1 MDRPLI
7 LTYDV
12 GTQSARAIL
21 VDKQGSIV
29 DKVQM
34 KYTEPYIRPQPGWAE
49 QKTDFYF
56 AYMCAASR
64 VLMERNK
71 DKVGDIIAVAVTVI
85 RDTLVF
91 LDENNRPTRDIIHWL
106 DARKCEF
113 DDPFPWWKKI
123 AFKLIGMDKGT
134 KIAYRTSKVNWVR
147 LNQPDVWEKTKKI
160 VCLPAYLNFRMTGRL
175 ADSPANT
182 IAHIP
187 MDYKKKTWM
196 TENDLTRCMYDVPQE
211 KLYELVPSGDVIGY
225 ITKEAA
231 ELSGAPEGLPLIAT
245 GADKACETLGLSVAS
260 PEKASISFGT
270 SSTIEMYSENYF
282 EPQQFLPSYPSVINK
297 AWNPEIQVFRGFWML
312 SWFIKEFADKDKA
325 EAQEMGISPEELLN
339 RRAAEVPAGCNG
351 LMLQPYW
358 TPDVLK
364 PDSYGA
370 IIGFSDYHTKYH
382 IYRAIIEGICLELY
396 MSMKAMERR
405 GKKHIEEIFVG
416 GGGSKS
422 DLACQILAD
431 TFGMPVKR
439 IHTHE
444 ACSVGA
450 AMVAFV
456 AKGEFTGY
464 DEAIKSMV
472 HEKDVFTPIPEHHE
486 VYMNIYNKVYRKI
499 YKNVRPLYATM
510 NNLKER
516 NML

>member
-34 KYTEPYIRPQPGWAE
+34 KYEEPYIRPEPGWAE

-56 AYMCAASR
+56 AHMCAASR

-113 DDPFPWWKKI
+113 DDPFPWWKKV

-134 KIAYRTSKVNWVR
+134 KIGYRTSKVNWVR
-147 LNQPDVWEKTKKI
+147 LNQPEIWNKTKKI
-160 VCLPAYLNFRMTGRL
+160 VCLPAYLNFKMTGRL

-196 TENDLTRCMYDVPQE
+196 KENDLTRCLYDVPQE

-282 EPQQFLPSYPSVINK
+282 EPQQFLPAYPSVINK

-339 RRAAEVPAGCNG
+339 RRA
-351 LMLQPYW
+351 
-358 TPDVLK
+358 
-364 PDSYGA
+364 S
-370 IIGFSDYHTKYH
+370 
-382 IYRAIIEGICLELY
+382 
-396 MSMKAMERR
+396 
-405 GKKHIEEIFVG
+405 
-416 GGGSKS
+416 
-422 DLACQILAD
+422 
-431 TFGMPVKR
+431 
-439 IHTHE
+439 
-444 ACSVGA
+444 
-450 AMVAFV
+450 
-456 AKGEFTGY
+456 
-464 DEAIKSMV
+464 
-472 HEKDVFTPIPEHHE
+472 
-486 VYMNIYNKVYRKI
+486 
-499 YKNVRPLYATM
+499 
-510 NNLKER
+510 
-516 NML
+516 

>member
-21 VDKQGSIV
+21 VDKQGNIV

-34 KYTEPYIRPQPGWAE
+34 KYEEPYIRPQPGWAE

-56 AYMCAASR
+56 AHMCAASR
-64 VLMERNK
+64 VLMERNQ

-113 DDPFPWWKKI
+113 DDPFPWWKKV

-134 KIAYRTSKVNWVR
+134 KIGYRTSKVNWVR
-147 LNQPDVWEKTKKI
+147 LNQPEIWNKTKKI
-160 VCLPAYLNFRMTGRL
+160 VCLPAYLNFKMTGRL

-196 TENDLTRCMYDVPQE
+196 TENDLTRCLYDVPQE

-282 EPQQFLPSYPSVINK
+282 EPQQFLPAYPSVINK

-382 IYRAIIEGICLELY
+382 MYRAIMEGICLELY

-431 TFGMPVKR
+431 TFGLPVKR

-472 HEKDVFTPIPEHHE
+472 HEKEVFTPNPENHE

>member
-12 GTQSARAIL
+12 GTQSTRAIL
-21 VDKQGSIV
+21 VDKQGTIV
-29 DKVQM
+29 DKVQV
-34 KYTEPYIRPQPGWAE
+34 KYTEPYLRQQPGWAE

-56 AYMCAASR
+56 AHMCAASK
-64 VLMERNK
+64 VLMERNQ
-71 DKVGDIIAVAVTVI
+71 DKAKDIIACVVTAI

-91 LDENNRPTRDIIHWL
+91 LDENNHPTRDIIHWL

-113 DDPFPWWKKI
+113 DNPFPWWKSI
-123 AFKLIGMDKGT
+123 AFELIGMGKST
-134 KIAYRTSKVNWVR
+134 KIGYRTSKVNWVR
-147 LNQPDVWEKTKKI
+147 QNQHDVWEKSKKI

-182 IAHIP
+182 VAHIP
-187 MDYKKKTWM
+187 MDYKAKKWM
-196 TENDLTRCMYDVPQE
+196 KENDLTRCLYDVPQD
-211 KLYELVPSGDVIGY
+211 KLYELVPSGEVIGY
-225 ITKEAA
+225 ITKQAS

-245 GADKACETLGLSVAS
+245 GADKACETLGLSIARS
-260 PEKASISFGT
+260 DKAAISFGT
-270 SSTIEMYSENYF
+270 SSTIDMYSENYF
-282 EPQQFLPSYPSVINK
+282 EPQQFLPSYPAVINK

-312 SWFIKEFADKDKA
+312 SWFIKEFGDKDKA
-325 EAQEMGISPEELLN
+325 EALEMGISPEELLN
-339 RRAAEVPAGCNG
+339 RRASEIPAGCNG

-382 IYRAIIEGICLELY
+382 MYRAIIEGICMELY
-396 MSMKAMERR
+396 MSMRSMEKR
-405 GKKHIEEIFVG
+405 GGIQIRELFAG

-431 TFGMPVKR
+431 TFGLPVKR

-444 ACSVGA
+444 ASSIGA

-456 AKGEFTGY
+456 AKGEF
-464 DEAIKSMV
+464 DSFNEAIQSMV
-472 HEKDVFTPIPEHHE
+472 HEKDVFMPIKENHE
-486 VYMNIYNKVYRKI
+486 TYMSIYNKVYRKI

>member
-56 AYMCAASR
+56 AHMCAASR

-113 DDPFPWWKKI
+113 DDPFPWWKTI

-297 AWNPEIQVFRGFWML
+297 AWNAQLVHKRVCRQGQGRGSGNGHIPRGAFKPPCRRSPRRLQRPDAPAVLDARCFKARLLRCYHRLFRL
-312 SWFIKEFADKDKA
+312 
-325 EAQEMGISPEELLN
+325 P
-339 RRAAEVPAGCNG
+339 
-351 LMLQPYW
+351 
-358 TPDVLK
+358 
-364 PDSYGA
+364 
-370 IIGFSDYHTKYH
+370 
-382 IYRAIIEGICLELY
+382 
-396 MSMKAMERR
+396 
-405 GKKHIEEIFVG
+405 
-416 GGGSKS
+416 
-422 DLACQILAD
+422 
-431 TFGMPVKR
+431 
-439 IHTHE
+439 
-444 ACSVGA
+444 
-450 AMVAFV
+450 
-456 AKGEFTGY
+456 
-464 DEAIKSMV
+464 
-472 HEKDVFTPIPEHHE
+472 HE
-486 VYMNIYNKVYRKI
+486 VSHLPCHHRGHL
-499 YKNVRPLYATM
+499 P
-510 NNLKER
+510 
-516 NML
+516 

>member
-21 VDKQGSIV
+21 VDKQGCIV

-34 KYTEPYIRPQPGWAE
+34 KYEKPYIRPEPGWAE

-56 AYMCAASR
+56 AHMCAASR
-64 VLMERNK
+64 VLMERNQ

-282 EPQQFLPSYPSVINK
+282 EPQQFLPSYPSVFNN

-431 TFGMPVKR
+431 TFGLPVKR

-444 ACSVGA
+444 ACSIGA

-456 AKGEFTGY
+456 AKGEFASY
-464 DEAIKSMV
+464 DDAIKSMV
-472 HEKDVFTPIPEHHE
+472 HEKDVFIPIPEHHE

>member
-7 LTYDV
+7 LTYDI
-12 GTQSARAIL
+12 GTQSSRAIL
-21 VDKQGSIV
+21 VDKQGNIV
-29 DKVQM
+29 DKVQV
-34 KYTEPYIRPQPGWAE
+34 KYKEPYFRQYPGWAE

-56 AYMCAASR
+56 AHMCAAST
-64 VLMERNK
+64 VLMERNQ
-71 DKVGDIIAVAVTVI
+71 DKVGEIIACAITVI

-123 AFKLIGMDKGT
+123 AFEVIGMGKGT
-134 KIAYRTSKVNWVR
+134 KIGYRTSKVNWVR
-147 LNQPDVWEKTKKI
+147 QQQPEIWNKTKKI
-160 VCLPAYLNFRMTGRL
+160 VCLPAYLNYRMTGRL
-175 ADSPANT
+175 ADTPANT

-187 MDYKKKTWM
+187 MDYKKKKWM
-196 TENDLTRCMYDVPQE
+196 KENDLTRCMFDVPQE
-211 KLYELVPSGDVIGY
+211 KLYELIPSGQVLGY
-225 ITKEAA
+225 VTKEAA
-231 ELSGAPEGLPLIAT
+231 ELSGAPEGLPLIST

-260 PEKASISFGT
+260 PEKASVSFGT
-270 SSTIEMYSENYF
+270 SSTIEMYSEKYF
-282 EPQQFLPSYPSVINK
+282 EPQQFLPSYPSVINN

-312 SWFIKEFADKDKA
+312 SWYIKEFGQKDKEEA
-325 EAQEMGISPEELLN
+325 EALGISAEELLN
-339 RRAAEVPAGCNG
+339 RRAAEIPAGCNG

-370 IIGFSDYHTKYH
+370 IIGFSDYHTRYH
-382 IYRAIIEGICLELY
+382 MYRAIMEGICLELY
-396 MSMKAMERR
+396 MSMKSMEKR
-405 GKKHIEEIFVG
+405 GKKHIEEVFVG

-431 TFGMPVKR
+431 TFGLPVKR

-444 ACSVGA
+444 ACSIGA

-456 AKGEFTGY
+456 AKGEFNSF

-472 HEKDVFTPIPEHHE
+472 HEKDVFMPIPENHE
-486 VYMNIYNKVYRKI
+486 TYMSIYNKVYRKI
-499 YKNVRPLYATM
+499 YRNVRPLYATM

>member
-34 KYTEPYIRPQPGWAE
+34 KYAEPYIRPQPGWAE

-64 VLMERNK
+64 VLMERNQ

-113 DDPFPWWKKI
+113 DDPFPWWKKV

-382 IYRAIIEGICLELY
+382 MYRAIIEGICLELY

-456 AKGEFTGY
+456 AKGEFAGY

>member
-34 KYTEPYIRPQPGWAE
+34 KYEEPYIRPEPGRAE

-56 AYMCAASR
+56 AHMCAASR
-64 VLMERNK
+64 VLMERNQ

-113 DDPFPWWKKI
+113 DDPFPWWKKV

-134 KIAYRTSKVNWVR
+134 KIGYRTSKVNWVR
-147 LNQPDVWEKTKKI
+147 LNQPEIWNKTKKI
-160 VCLPAYLNFRMTGRL
+160 VCLPAYLNFKMTGRL

-196 TENDLTRCMYDVPQE
+196 TENDLTRCLYDVPQE
-211 KLYELVPSGDVIGY
+211 KLYELVPSGSIIGY

-282 EPQQFLPSYPSVINK
+282 EPQQFLPAYPSVINK

-382 IYRAIIEGICLELY
+382 MYRAIIEGICLELY

-431 TFGMPVKR
+431 TFGLPVKR

-444 ACSVGA
+444 ACSIGA

-456 AKGEFTGY
+456 AKDEFASY

-472 HEKDVFTPIPEHHE
+472 HEKDVFRPIPENHE

>member
-56 AYMCAASR
+56 AHMCAASR
-64 VLMERNK
+64 VLMEHNK

-431 TFGMPVKR
+431 TFGLPVKR

-444 ACSVGA
+444 ACSIGA

-456 AKGEFTGY
+456 AKGEFASY
-464 DEAIKSMV
+464 DDAIKSMV
-472 HEKDVFTPIPEHHE
+472 HEKDVFIPIPEHHE

>member
-1 MDRPLI
+1 MSKPLV

-12 GTQSARAIL
+12 GTQSTRAIL
-21 VDKQGSIV
+21 VDKDGTIV
-29 DKVQM
+29 DKEQV
-34 KYTEPYIRPQPGWAE
+34 KYDEPYFRQRPGWAE

-56 AYMCAASR
+56 EHMCTASKA
-64 VLMERNK
+64 LMARNA
-71 DKVGDIIAVAVTVI
+71 DKVEDIIACVATVI

-91 LDENNRPTRDIIHWL
+91 LDENNKPTRDIIHWL
-106 DARKCEF
+106 DARKCLY
-113 DDPFPWWKKI
+113 DDPFPLWKEA
-123 AFKLIGMDKGT
+123 AFELVGMGKGS

-147 LNQPDVWEKTKKI
+147 QKQPEIWEKTKKI
-160 VCLPAYLNFRMTGRL
+160 VCLPAYLNLRMTGRL
-175 ADSPANT
+175 AYTPANT

-187 MDYKKKTWM
+187 MDYKKKLWM
-196 TENDLTRCMYDVPQE
+196 KENDLTRCLYDVPQE
-211 KLYELVPSGDVIGY
+211 KLYELIPSGEVLGY

-231 ELSGAPEGLPLIAT
+231 ELTGAPEGLPFIAT

-270 SSTIEMYSENYF
+270 SSTIEMYTEHYF
-282 EPQQFLPSYPSVINK
+282 EPQNFLPSYPSVINK

-312 SWFIKEFADKDKA
+312 SWFIKEFGDKDREEA
-325 EAQEMGISPEELLN
+325 ERLGVSPEEILN
-339 RRAAEVPAGCNG
+339 KKAAEVPAGCQG

-370 IIGFSDYHTKYH
+370 IIGFSDYHTRYH

-396 MSMKAMERR
+396 MSMKSMEKR
-405 GKKHIEEIFVG
+405 GGMNIKEIYVG

-422 DLACQILAD
+422 DLACHILAD
-431 TFGMPVKR
+431 TFGLPVKR

-444 ACSVGA
+444 ACSIGA

-456 AKGEFTGY
+456 SKGEFESY
-464 DEAIKSMV
+464 DEAIKHMV
-472 HEKDVFTPIPEHHE
+472 HIKDVFTPDAKNHD
-486 VYMNIYNKVYRKI
+486 VYMNMYNKVYRKI

-516 NML
+516 NMI

>member
-21 VDKQGSIV
+21 VDKQGNIV

-34 KYTEPYIRPQPGWAE
+34 KYEEPYIRPQPGWAE

-56 AYMCAASR
+56 AHMCAASR
-64 VLMERNK
+64 VLMERNQ

-147 LNQPDVWEKTKKI
+147 INQPDVWEKTKKI

-196 TENDLTRCMYDVPQE
+196 TENDLTRCLYDVPQE

-382 IYRAIIEGICLELY
+382 MYRAIIEGICLELY

-431 TFGMPVKR
+431 TFGLPVKR

-472 HEKDVFTPIPEHHE
+472 HEKEVFTPNPENHE

>member
-34 KYTEPYIRPQPGWAE
+34 KYEEPYIRPQPGWAE

-56 AYMCAASR
+56 AHMCAASR
-64 VLMERNK
+64 VLMERNQ

-147 LNQPDVWEKTKKI
+147 INQPDVWEKTKKI

-464 DEAIKSMV
+464 DDAIKSMV
-472 HEKDVFTPIPEHHE
+472 HEKDVFTPIPEHHD

>member
-12 GTQSARAIL
+12 GTQSTRAIL
-21 VDKQGSIV
+21 VDKQGNIV
-29 DKVQM
+29 DKVQV
-34 KYTEPYIRPQPGWAE
+34 KYAEPYIRQQPGWAE

-56 AYMCAASR
+56 AHMCAASR
-64 VLMERNK
+64 VLMERNQ
-71 DKVGDIIAVAVTVI
+71 DKVADIIACAVTVI

-123 AFKLIGMDKGT
+123 AFKIIGMDKGT
-134 KIAYRTSKVNWVR
+134 KIGYRTSKVNWVR
-147 LNQPDVWEKTKKI
+147 LNQPEIWKKTKKI
-160 VCLPAYLNFRMTGRL
+160 VCLPAYLNFKMTGRL
-175 ADSPANT
+175 ADTPAKT

-187 MDYKKKTWM
+187 MDYNKKAWM
-196 TENDLTRCMYDVPQE
+196 KENDLTRCLYDVPQE
-211 KLYELVPSGDVIGY
+211 KLYELIPSGQVLGY
-225 ITKEAA
+225 VTKEAS
-231 ELSGAPEGLPLIAT
+231 ELSGAPEGLPLIST
-245 GADKACETLGLSVAS
+245 GADKACETPGLSVAS
-260 PEKASISFGT
+260 PNKASISFGT
-270 SSTIEMYSENYF
+270 SSTIEMYSETYF
-282 EPQQFLPSYPSVINK
+282 EPQQFLPAYPSVINK

-312 SWFIKEFADKDKA
+312 SWFIKEFGDKDKA
-325 EAQEMGISPEELLN
+325 EAQAMGIFPEELLN
-339 RRAAEVPAGCNG
+339 RRASEIPAGCNG

-382 IYRAIIEGICLELY
+382 MYRAIIEGICLELY
-396 MSMKAMERR
+396 LSMKAMEKR

-431 TFGMPVKR
+431 TFGLPVKR

-444 ACSVGA
+444 ACSIGA

-456 AKGEFTGY
+456 AKGEFKSY

-472 HEKDVFTPIPEHHE
+472 HEKDVFKPIPENHA

>member
-34 KYTEPYIRPQPGWAE
+34 KYEEPYIRPEPGWAE

-56 AYMCAASR
+56 AHMCAASR
-64 VLMERNK
+64 VLMERNQ

-113 DDPFPWWKKI
+113 DDPFPWWKKV

-134 KIAYRTSKVNWVR
+134 KIGYRTSKVNWVR
-147 LNQPDVWEKTKKI
+147 LNQPEIWNKTKKI
-160 VCLPAYLNFRMTGRL
+160 VCLPAYLNFKMTGRL

-196 TENDLTRCMYDVPQE
+196 TENDLTRCLYDVPQE

-282 EPQQFLPSYPSVINK
+282 EPQQFLPAYPSVINK

-382 IYRAIIEGICLELY
+382 MYRAIIEGICLELY

-431 TFGMPVKR
+431 TFGLPVKR

-444 ACSVGA
+444 ACSIGA

-456 AKGEFTGY
+456 AKGEFASY

-472 HEKDVFTPIPEHHE
+472 HEKDVFRPIPENHE

>member
-1 MDRPLI
+1 MSKPLV

-12 GTQSARAIL
+12 GTQSTRAIL
-21 VDKQGSIV
+21 VDKDGSIV
-29 DKVQM
+29 DKEQV
-34 KYTEPYIRPQPGWAE
+34 KYDEPYFRQRPGWAE

-56 AYMCAASR
+56 EHMCTASKA
-64 VLMERNK
+64 LMARNA
-71 DKVGDIIAVAVTVI
+71 DKVEDIIACVATVI

-91 LDENNRPTRDIIHWL
+91 LDENNKPTRDIIHWL
-106 DARKCEF
+106 DARKCLY
-113 DDPFPWWKKI
+113 DDPFPLWKEA
-123 AFKLIGMDKGT
+123 AFELVGMGKGS

-147 LNQPDVWEKTKKI
+147 QKQPEIWEKTKKI
-160 VCLPAYLNFRMTGRL
+160 VCLPAYLNLRMTGRL
-175 ADSPANT
+175 ADTPANT

-187 MDYKKKTWM
+187 MDYKKKRWM
-196 TENDLTRCMYDVPQE
+196 KENDLTRCLYDVPQE
-211 KLYELVPSGDVIGY
+211 KLYELIPSGEVLGY

-231 ELSGAPEGLPLIAT
+231 ELTGAPEGLPFIAT

-270 SSTIEMYSENYF
+270 SSTIEMYTEHYF
-282 EPQQFLPSYPSVINK
+282 EPQNFLPSYPSVINK

-312 SWFIKEFADKDKA
+312 SWFIKEFGDKDREEA
-325 EAQEMGISPEELLN
+325 ERLGVSPEEILN
-339 RRAAEVPAGCNG
+339 KKAAEVPAGCQG

-370 IIGFSDYHTKYH
+370 IIGFSDYHTRYH

-396 MSMKAMERR
+396 MSMKSMEKR
-405 GKKHIEEIFVG
+405 GGMNIKEIYVG

-422 DLACQILAD
+422 DLACHILAD
-431 TFGMPVKR
+431 TFGLPVKR

-444 ACSVGA
+444 ACSIGA

-456 AKGEFTGY
+456 SKGEFESY
-464 DEAIKSMV
+464 DEAIKHMV
-472 HEKDVFTPIPEHHE
+472 HIKDVFTPDPKNHD
-486 VYMNIYNKVYRKI
+486 VYMNMYNKVYRKI

-516 NML
+516 NMI

>member
-34 KYTEPYIRPQPGWAE
+34 KYAEPYIRPQPGWAE

-56 AYMCAASR
+56 AHMCAASR
-64 VLMERNK
+64 VLMERNQ

-382 IYRAIIEGICLELY
+382 MYRAIIEGICLELY

-456 AKGEFTGY
+456 AKGEFAGY

>member
-34 KYTEPYIRPQPGWAE
+34 KYGEPYIRPEPGWAE

-56 AYMCAASR
+56 AHMCAASR
-64 VLMERNK
+64 VLMERNQ

-113 DDPFPWWKKI
+113 DDPFPWWKKV

-134 KIAYRTSKVNWVR
+134 KIGYRTSKVNWVR
-147 LNQPDVWEKTKKI
+147 LNQPEIWNKTKKI
-160 VCLPAYLNFRMTGRL
+160 ACLPAYLNFRMTGRL

-196 TENDLTRCMYDVPQE
+196 KENDLTRCLYDVPQE

-282 EPQQFLPSYPSVINK
+282 EPQQFLPAYPSVINK

-339 RRAAEVPAGCNG
+339 RRASEVPAGCNG

-382 IYRAIIEGICLELY
+382 MYRAIIEGICLELY

-431 TFGMPVKR
+431 TFGLPVKR

-444 ACSVGA
+444 ACSIGA

-456 AKGEFTGY
+456 AKGEFASY

-472 HEKDVFTPIPEHHE
+472 HEKDVFTPITEHHE

>member
-1 MDRPLI
+1 MP
-7 LTYDV
+7 
-12 GTQSARAIL
+12 
-21 VDKQGSIV
+21 
-29 DKVQM
+29 
-34 KYTEPYIRPQPGWAE
+34 
-49 QKTDFYF
+49 
-56 AYMCAASR
+56 
-64 VLMERNK
+64 
-71 DKVGDIIAVAVTVI
+71 VTVI

-431 TFGMPVKR
+431 TFGLPVKR

-444 ACSVGA
+444 ACSIGA

-456 AKGEFTGY
+456 AKGEFASY
-464 DEAIKSMV
+464 DDAIKSMV
-472 HEKDVFTPIPEHHE
+472 HEKDVFIPIPEHHE

>member
-34 KYTEPYIRPQPGWAE
+34 KYEEPYIRPEPGWAE

-56 AYMCAASR
+56 AHMCAASR
-64 VLMERNK
+64 VLMERNQ

-196 TENDLTRCMYDVPQE
+196 TENDLTRCLYDVPQE

-431 TFGMPVKR
+431 TFGLPVKR

-444 ACSVGA
+444 ACSIGA

-456 AKGEFTGY
+456 AKGEFASY
-464 DEAIKSMV
+464 DDAIKSMV
-472 HEKDVFTPIPEHHE
+472 HEKDVFIPIPEHHE

>member
-34 KYTEPYIRPQPGWAE
+34 KYEEPYIRPQPGWAE

-56 AYMCAASR
+56 AHMCAASR
-64 VLMERNK
+64 VLMERNQ

-196 TENDLTRCMYDVPQE
+196 TENDLTRCLYDVPQE

-431 TFGMPVKR
+431 TFGLPVKR

-444 ACSVGA
+444 ACSIGA

-456 AKGEFTGY
+456 AKGEFASY
-464 DEAIKSMV
+464 DDAIKSMV
-472 HEKDVFTPIPEHHE
+472 HEKDVFIPIPEHHE

>member
-56 AYMCAASR
+56 AHMCAASR
-64 VLMERNK
+64 VLMERNQ

-431 TFGMPVKR
+431 TFGLPVKR

-444 ACSVGA
+444 ACSIGA

-456 AKGEFTGY
+456 AKGEFASY
-464 DEAIKSMV
+464 DDAIKSMV
-472 HEKDVFTPIPEHHE
+472 HEKDVFIPIPEHHE

>member
-1 MDRPLI
+1 MSKPLV

-12 GTQSARAIL
+12 GTQSTRAIL
-21 VDKQGSIV
+21 VDKDGSVV
-29 DKVQM
+29 DKEQV
-34 KYTEPYIRPQPGWAE
+34 KYDEPYFRQRPGWAE

-56 AYMCAASR
+56 EHMCTASKA
-64 VLMERNK
+64 LMARNA
-71 DKVGDIIAVAVTVI
+71 DKVEDIIACVATVI

-91 LDENNRPTRDIIHWL
+91 LDENNKPTRDIIHWL
-106 DARKCEF
+106 DARKCLY
-113 DDPFPWWKKI
+113 DDPFPLWKEA
-123 AFKLIGMDKGT
+123 AFELVGMGKGS

-147 LNQPDVWEKTKKI
+147 QKQPEIWKKTKKI
-160 VCLPAYLNFRMTGRL
+160 VCLPAYLNLRMTGRL
-175 ADSPANT
+175 ADTPANT

-187 MDYKKKTWM
+187 MDYKKKRWM
-196 TENDLTRCMYDVPQE
+196 KENDLTRCLYDVPQE
-211 KLYELVPSGDVIGY
+211 KLYELIPSGEVLGY

-231 ELSGAPEGLPLIAT
+231 KLTGAPEGLPFIAT

-270 SSTIEMYSENYF
+270 SSTIEMYTEHYF
-282 EPQQFLPSYPSVINK
+282 EPQNFLPSYPSVINK

-312 SWFIKEFADKDKA
+312 SLFIKEFGEKDREEA
-325 EAQEMGISPEELLN
+325 ERLGVSPEEILN
-339 RRAAEVPAGCNG
+339 KKAAEVPAGCQG

-370 IIGFSDYHTKYH
+370 IIGFSDYHTRYH

-396 MSMKAMERR
+396 MSMKSMEKR
-405 GKKHIEEIFVG
+405 GGMNIKEIYVG

-422 DLACQILAD
+422 DLACHILAD
-431 TFGMPVKR
+431 TFGLPVKR

-444 ACSVGA
+444 ACSIGA

-456 AKGEFTGY
+456 SKGEFESY
-464 DEAIKSMV
+464 DEAIKHMV
-472 HEKDVFTPIPEHHE
+472 HVKDVFTPDPKNHD
-486 VYMNIYNKVYRKI
+486 VYMNMYNKVYRKI

-516 NML
+516 NMI

>member
-1 MDRPLI
+1 MSNPLV

-12 GTQSARAIL
+12 GTQSTRATL
-21 VDKQGSIV
+21 VDKQGTIV
-29 DKVQM
+29 DKVQV
-34 KYTEPYIRPQPGWAE
+34 KYEEPYFRQEPGWAE
-49 QKTDFYF
+49 QKTDFYY
-56 AYMCAASR
+56 AHMCAASS
-64 VLMERNK
+64 VLLKRNAE
-71 DKVGDIIAVAVTVI
+71 KVPDILCAVITVI

-113 DDPFPWWKKI
+113 DNPFPAWKSA
-123 AFKLIGMDKGT
+123 AFKVVGMDKGS
-134 KIAYRTSKVNWVR
+134 KIGYRTSKVNWVR
-147 LNQPDVWEKTKKI
+147 LNQPEIWEKTKKI
-160 VCLPAYLNFRMTGRL
+160 VCLPAYLNYRMTGNL
-175 ADSPANT
+175 VDSPANVV
-182 IAHIP
+182 AHIP
-187 MDYKKKTWM
+187 MDFKKKTWM
-196 TENDLTRCMYDVPQE
+196 GENDLTRCLYDVPQE
-211 KLYELVPSGDVIGY
+211 KLYDLIPSGEVLGY
-225 ITKEAA
+225 VTEEAA
-231 ELSGAPEGLPLIAT
+231 ELSGAPVGLPVIAT

-260 PEKASISFGT
+260 DEKAAISFGT
-270 SSTIEMYSENYF
+270 SSTIEMYTEKYF

-312 SWFIKEFADKDKA
+312 SWFIKEFGQKDQEEA
-325 EAQEMGISPEELLN
+325 EKLGISAEEYLN
-339 RRAAEVPAGCNG
+339 QKAAEVPAGCQG

-370 IIGFSDYHTKYH
+370 IIGFSDYHTRYH
-382 IYRAIIEGICLELY
+382 VYRAIIEGICLELY
-396 MSMKAMERR
+396 MSMKAMEKR
-405 GKKHIEEIFVG
+405 GNKNIEELFVG

-431 TFGMPVKR
+431 TFGLPVKR

-456 AKGEFTGY
+456 ANGEFASF

-472 HEKDVFTPIPEHHE
+472 HEKDVFVPIKENNE
-486 VYMNIYNKVYRKI
+486 VYMNMYNKVYRKI

>member
-21 VDKQGSIV
+21 VDKQGNIV

-34 KYTEPYIRPQPGWAE
+34 KYEEPYIRPQPGWAE

-56 AYMCAASR
+56 AHMCAASR
-64 VLMERNK
+64 VLMERNQ

-147 LNQPDVWEKTKKI
+147 INQPDVWEKTKKI

-196 TENDLTRCMYDVPQE
+196 TENDLTRCLYDVPQE

-382 IYRAIIEGICLELY
+382 MYRAIMEGICLELY

-431 TFGMPVKR
+431 TFGLPVKR

-472 HEKDVFTPIPEHHE
+472 HEKEVFTPNPENHE

>member
-21 VDKQGSIV
+21 VDKQGNIV

-34 KYTEPYIRPQPGWAE
+34 KYEEPYIRPQPGWAE

-56 AYMCAASR
+56 AHMCAASR
-64 VLMERNK
+64 VLMERNQ

-147 LNQPDVWEKTKKI
+147 LNQPDVWQKTKKI

-382 IYRAIIEGICLELY
+382 MYRAIIEGICLELY

-431 TFGMPVKR
+431 TFGLPVKR

-456 AKGEFTGY
+456 SKGEFTGY

-472 HEKDVFTPIPEHHE
+472 HEKDVFTPIPEHHD

>member
-7 LTYDV
+7 LTYDI
-12 GTQSARAIL
+12 GTQSSRAIL
-21 VDKQGSIV
+21 VDKQGNIV
-29 DKVQM
+29 DKVQV
-34 KYTEPYIRPQPGWAE
+34 KYKEPYFRQYPGWAE

-56 AYMCAASR
+56 AHMCAAST
-64 VLMERNK
+64 VLMERNQ
-71 DKVGDIIAVAVTVI
+71 DKVGDIIACAITVI

-123 AFKLIGMDKGT
+123 AFEVIGMGKGT
-134 KIAYRTSKVNWVR
+134 KIGYRTSKVNWVR
-147 LNQPDVWEKTKKI
+147 QQQPEIWNKTKKI
-160 VCLPAYLNFRMTGRL
+160 VCLPAYLNYRMTGRL
-175 ADSPANT
+175 ADTPANT

-187 MDYKKKTWM
+187 MDYKKKKWM
-196 TENDLTRCMYDVPQE
+196 KENDLTRCMFDVPQE
-211 KLYELVPSGDVIGY
+211 KLYELIPSGQVLGY
-225 ITKEAA
+225 VTKEAA
-231 ELSGAPEGLPLIAT
+231 ELSGAPEGLPLIST

-260 PEKASISFGT
+260 PEKASVSFGT
-270 SSTIEMYSENYF
+270 SSTIEMYSEKYF
-282 EPQQFLPSYPSVINK
+282 EPQQFLPSYPSVINN

-312 SWFIKEFADKDKA
+312 SWYIKEFGQKDKEEA
-325 EAQEMGISPEELLN
+325 EALGISAEELLN
-339 RRAAEVPAGCNG
+339 QRAAEIPAGCNG

-370 IIGFSDYHTKYH
+370 IIGFSDYHTRYH
-382 IYRAIIEGICLELY
+382 MYRAIMEGICLELY
-396 MSMKAMERR
+396 MSMKSMEKR
-405 GKKHIEEIFVG
+405 GKKHIEEVFVG

-431 TFGMPVKR
+431 TFGLPVKR

-444 ACSVGA
+444 ACSIGA

-456 AKGEFTGY
+456 AKGEFNSF

-472 HEKDVFTPIPEHHE
+472 HEKDVFMPIPENHE
-486 VYMNIYNKVYRKI
+486 TYMSIYNKVYRKI
-499 YKNVRPLYATM
+499 YRNVRPLYATM

>member
-12 GTQSARAIL
+12 GTQSTRAIL
-21 VDKQGSIV
+21 VDKQGTIV
-29 DKVQM
+29 DKVQV
-34 KYTEPYIRPQPGWAE
+34 KYKEPYIRQHPGWAE

-56 AYMCAASR
+56 AHMCAASK
-64 VLMERNK
+64 VLLARNE
-71 DKVGDIIAVAVTVI
+71 DKAGDIIACAVTVI

-91 LDENNRPTRDIIHWL
+91 LDEKNRPTRDIIHWL
-106 DARKCEF
+106 DARKCDF
-113 DDPFPWWKKI
+113 DDPYPWWKTVV
-123 AFKLIGMDKGT
+123 FELIGMGKST
-134 KIAYRTSKVNWVR
+134 KVAYRTSKVNWVR
-147 LNQPDVWEKTKKI
+147 TKQPEVWEKTKKI

-175 ADSPANT
+175 ADTPANT

-187 MDYKKKTWM
+187 MDYKHKKWM
-196 TENDLTRCMYDVPQE
+196 KENDLTRCMYDVPQE
-211 KLYELVPSGDVIGY
+211 KLYELIPSGEVLGY
-225 ITKEAA
+225 VTKEAA
-231 ELSGAPEGLPLIAT
+231 ELSGAPEGLPLIST

-260 PEKASISFGT
+260 DEKASISFGT
-270 SSTIEMYSENYF
+270 SSTIEMYTEKYF

-312 SWFIKEFADKDKA
+312 SWFINEFAQKEKEEA
-325 EAQEMGISPEELLN
+325 EELGISTEELLN
-339 RRAAEVPAGCNG
+339 QRAAEVPAGCNG

-382 IYRAIIEGICLELY
+382 VYRAIMEGICMELY

-405 GKKHIEEIFVG
+405 GKKTIKELYVG

-422 DLACQILAD
+422 ELACQILAD
-431 TFGMPVKR
+431 TFGLPVKR

-456 AKGEFTGY
+456 AKGEFKDF

-472 HEKDVFTPIPEHHE
+472 HEKDCFTPNAENHAT
-486 VYMNIYNKVYRKI
+486 YQGIYNKVYRKI
-499 YKNVRPLYATM
+499 YRNVKPLYASM

>member
-34 KYTEPYIRPQPGWAE
+34 KYEEPYIRPEPGWAE

-56 AYMCAASR
+56 AHMCAASR
-64 VLMERNK
+64 VLMERNQ

-147 LNQPDVWEKTKKI
+147 INQPDVWEKTKKI

-196 TENDLTRCMYDVPQE
+196 TENDLTRCLYDVPQE

-382 IYRAIIEGICLELY
+382 MYRAIMEGICLELY

-431 TFGMPVKR
+431 TFGLPVKR

-444 ACSVGA
+444 ACSIGA

-456 AKGEFTGY
+456 AKGEFASY

-472 HEKDVFTPIPEHHE
+472 HEKDVFRPIPENHE

>member
-56 AYMCAASR
+56 AHMCAASR
-64 VLMERNK
+64 VRMERNK

-196 TENDLTRCMYDVPQE
+196 TENDLTRCLYDVPQE
-211 KLYELVPSGDVIGY
+211 KLYELIPSGDVIGY

-431 TFGMPVKR
+431 TFGLPVKR

-444 ACSVGA
+444 ACSIGA

-456 AKGEFTGY
+456 AKGEFASY
-464 DEAIKSMV
+464 DDAIKSMV
-472 HEKDVFTPIPEHHE
+472 HEKDVFIPIPEHHE